1 MTVAKYNDASFNEQL
16 FKKIPAGR
24 WGEPKDIAAAVVY
37 LSSPASD
44 YVTGDCIVVDGGV
57 LGGLP

>member
-1 MTVAKYNDASFNEQL
+1 MTVTKYDDAAFNEQL
-16 FKKIPAGR
+16 FKKIPAKR
-24 WGEPKDIAAAVVY
+24 WGEPKDTAAACVF